1 MIGDYERVGVVARGA
16 HSTIWKGFDP
26 GLKREVALKQLS
38 GSGAAA
44 AARREAAAL
53 AGLRHPNILSVY
65 DVLEDAEGVW
75 LIEQWITG
83 APLSAVLAVTGKLR
97 AIDALALI
105 HGALHGLSYAHRR
118 DVVHGDITPA
128 NILIDQAGTPMLVDF
143 GLAVAPGHLSLGG
156 TPGYMAPEA
165 AAGQPVD
172 KRSDVYSSCVVL
184 AELLRGA
191 RLFTTA
197 SSLALTREQ
206 ATGAPELAGIEAP
219 VAAVLSTG
227 LHPRPDDRPA
237 DAETLLTHLES
248 AIEETHGRR
257 WLAAAGLGAIGS
269 TAATV
274 AAGTALTGATATTGT
289 GTTVAAGAKAGTSTL
304 SRGKVIGAGAAGA
317 AVIAVAAFTLLR
329 PAPPHQ
335 TAAQTTTP
343 PAAAAPAPAQGT
355 SYYQV
360 HYLSFVCDGYDM
372 LNIHPD
378 GPVPITQQGNT
389 ITLPGYDGV
398 TPATGPLNADGS
410 FVATALPG
418 NGFTGT
424 TTIQGVL
431 ATEGG
436 QTVIRDGDETVVA
449 PNLHCHATFSATK
462 L

>member
-38 GSGAAA
+38 GSGAGE

-105 HGALHGLSYAHRR
+105 HGALQGLSYAHGR
-118 DVVHGDITPA
+118 DVVHGDVTPG
-128 NILIDQAGTPMLVDF
+128 NILIDQSGTPMLVDF

-206 ATGAPELAGIEAP
+206 ASAAPQLDGIEAP

-237 DAETLLTHLES
+237 DGETLLTQLES
-248 AIEETHGRR
+248 AIEKTHGRG

-274 AAGTALTGATATTGT
+274 AAGTTLAGATATAGT
-289 GTTVAAGAKAGTSTL
+289 GTTVAAAAKAGTSKL

-329 PAPPHQ
+329 PTPPHP

-343 PAAAAPAPAQGT
+343 PPAAAPAATPQAAQSTLTGT
-355 SYYQV
+355 YLRHTLTYESYGQD
-360 HYLSFVCDGYDM
+360 HLAEAQAQ
-372 LNIHPD
+372 D
-378 GPVPITQQGNT
+378 GPFTVTVHGNT
-389 ITLPGYDGV
+389 V
-398 TPATGPLNADGS
+398 TFYGHSGPLNADGS
-410 FVATALPG
+410 FVVEGP
-418 NGFTGT
+418 NGPYDYIKWTG
-424 TTIQGVL
+424 VF

-436 QTVIRDGDETVVA
+436 RTVMRDVVMDDKFA
-449 PNLHCHATFSATK
+449 HSTWTATK
-462 L
+462 Q

>member
-1 MIGDYERVGVVARGA
+1 MVGDYERVGVVARGA
-16 HSTIWKGFDP
+16 QSTIWKGFDP
-26 GLKREVALKQLS
+26 GLKRDVALKQLS
-38 GSGAAA
+38 GSGAGE

-83 APLSAVLAVTGKLR
+83 APLTDVLVRTGKLR

-105 HGALHGLSYAHRR
+105 HGALQGLSYAHGR
-118 DVVHGDITPA
+118 DVVHGDVTPA
-128 NILIDQAGTPMLVDF
+128 NILIDQSGTPMLVDF

-165 AAGQPVD
+165 AAGQLVD

-184 AELLRGA
+184 AELLKGA
-191 RLFTTA
+191 RLFSNA

-206 ATGAPELAGIEAP
+206 ASAAPQLDGIERP

-237 DAETLLTHLES
+237 DGETLLTQLES

-289 GTTVAAGAKAGTSTL
+289 GTTVAGSAKAGTSKL
-304 SRGKVIGAGAAGA
+304 SRGQLIGAAAGA
-317 AVIAVAAFTLLR
+317 AVIAVAAVVLLR
-329 PAPPHQ
+329 PESPRP
-335 TAAQTTTP
+335 TAAETPTP
-343 PAAAAPAPAQGT
+343 PAAATAASPQAAQPTTGAGVYLIHFLSQACNQYVSPLIDIPTDVILRGNTVYILGGT
-355 SYYQV
+355 
-360 HYLSFVCDGYDM
+360 
-372 LNIHPD
+372 
-378 GPVPITQQGNT
+378 GPV
-389 ITLPGYDGV
+389 
-398 TPATGPLNADGS
+398 NADGS
-410 FVATALPG
+410 FVATG
-418 NGFTGT
+418 YNT
-424 TTIQGVL
+424 TVRGVF

-436 QTVIRDGDETVVA
+436 RSVIRDGEWNRPGICD
-449 PNLHCHATFSATK
+449 ATFTATK
-462 L
+462 Q